1 MTESSRCFYERLAIR
16 RFSMTEELGVEG
28 QNNFSAVADIHGNA
42 GLFSPAVRDDSVNS
56 YDPGI
61 SMKCQR
67 CLSGKEARYRAY
79 TDVMEIDICRT
90 WVAEAQHLGISLA
103 SIVGDGN
110 RTSLVESDG
119 KAGSNGD
126 TSAASK
132 RYPLG

>member
-1 MTESSRCFYERLAIR
+1 
-16 RFSMTEELGVEG
+16 MTEELGVEG

-103 SIVGDGN
+103 
-110 RTSLVESDG
+110 L
-119 KAGSNGD
+119 
-126 TSAASK
+126 SATK
-132 RYPLG
+132 IEPVPLKITETPVRRAIHRRLRNPIL